1 MKLIQVPMMDQIHKL
16 LQKVQKSL
24 KKFLPNKIIGLIK
37 IQKTKN
43 KKKIFLL
50 KKIPL
55 KKIKI

>member
-24 KKFLPNKIIGLIK
+24 KKFLSNKIIGLIK
-37 IQKTKN
+37 LQKTKN

-50 KKIPL
+50 KEIPL